1 MINKCAL
8 GVFFRIPEYGKVK
21 RRLAAEIGDEAAL
34 QAYKEILDAALE
46 NVLKVLTADL
56 YGFYDGGNIFDLP
69 FLSHEGGRGSSQSLN
84 LPLVYR
90 PQESGSL
97 GERLYNAFEWLS
109 RKGYS
114 KIVLAGSDSPDMPAS
129 YISDAFKNL
138 ESRDLVLGPTEDG
151 GYYLI
156 GMRGPH
162 RLLMGD
168 IPWGTGMVLQQT
180 LRLAAGEGI
189 SYSLLP
195 EWYDIDTR
203 ENLLRWKAAQNLH

>member
-1 MINKCAL
+1 
-8 GVFFRIPEYGKVK
+8 
-21 RRLAAEIGDEAAL
+21 
-34 QAYKEILDAALE
+34 
-46 NVLKVLTADL
+46 
-56 YGFYDGGNIFDLP
+56 
-69 FLSHEGGRGSSQSLN
+69 
-84 LPLVYR
+84 
-90 PQESGSL
+90 
-97 GERLYNAFEWLS
+97 
-109 RKGYS
+109 
-114 KIVLAGSDSPDMPAS
+114 MPAS

-156 GMRGPH
+156 GMRGPL